1 MSARIPV
8 IDVSG
13 FDAGGGERQ
22 NIARAWDAA
31 FRTAGFCSLV
41 GYGTTTL
48 VDEAYHAARAY
59 FSLPLARRSACP
71 GYLAYGAEAVGRAS
85 GRHAEP
91 DLVEA
96 IQFDDLH
103 RPPVQAAKWPPDLM
117 PFWDLAHRY
126 AVAMG
131 TLSRLLMRIS
141 AIALDLNENYFDDV
155 YAGMTTKLRFAI
167 YPDQVEPP
175 APGQYRNAPH
185 TDFNGFTILRQDDA
199 PGGLQVQLADGEWL
213 DVLPVAGSLV
223 INAGDLIQRWT
234 NDRWRSNVHRVINP
248 PRALTGSAQR
258 LSIVLFTGPDPRA
271 EIACLPGCAPAGSAG
286 TYPPII
292 AGDHVREKVRLT
304 LGTL

>member
-1 MSARIPV
+1 MSRKRRRATLGRDRSSSVRRALTRAR
-8 IDVSG
+8 SRNG
-13 FDAGGGERQ
+13 FD
-22 NIARAWDAA
+22 
-31 FRTAGFCSLV
+31 RTGNLS
-41 GYGTTTL
+41 T
-48 VDEAYHAARAY
+48 VDHAE
-59 FSLPLARRSACP
+59 STLARCAAGNFAP
-71 GYLAYGAEAVGRAS
+71 DYLWQCTRVTT
-85 GRHAEP
+85 
-91 DLVEA
+91 V
-96 IQFDDLH
+96 DLH
-103 RPPVQAAKWPPDLM
+103 RPLVQAAKWPPDLM

-199 PGGLQVQLADGEWL
+199 PGGLQVQLADGEWI

-223 INAGDLIQRWT
+223 INAGHLVQRWT